1 MSDDSLTY
9 VGILE
14 DELHVDP
21 RTRSAVVSEVR
32 THLEER
38 SAELERAGLG
48 AQAAEQRAI
57 HDFGDPH
64 TLAQG
69 FYSVHSTAS
78 TRDVLMGVM
87 PHLGIA
93 AMFRFHLWVELFWV
107 AVAVSMALTAVV
119 VAWRRGLPRWTA
131 PWLGYALVLPA
142 MTWVLAVAAVGYGV
156 WSLLTGTPAPLS
168 VAMYLAMALWIPFST
183 VIIIAIA
190 LRTVSYDWLVVSLA
204 SLPLPFLS
212 AWLFLLPWHEGVFI
226 PNQVRGLETDTAT
239 ALVFLGLAVFTALFM
254 RVGRRGWRLLIILAL
269 APPLIGLA
277 AIRYQA
283 TPDSGAVIIAIV
295 LTALFLVS
303 PVLLDH
309 AGRTGSRRR
318 RAT

>member
-9 VGILE
+9 FGILE

-38 SAELERAGLG
+38 SAELERAGVPAL
-48 AQAAEQRAI
+48 AAERRAI

-64 TLAQG
+64 ELALD
-69 FYSVHSTAS
+69 FYSVHSTGS
-78 TRDVLMGVM
+78 TRDLLMGVM

-107 AVAVSMALTAVV
+107 VVAVSMALTAAA
-119 VAWRRGLPRWTA
+119 VAWRRGLPKWTA

-142 MTWVLAVAAVGYGV
+142 MTWVLAVAVVGYGL
-156 WSLLTGTPAPLS
+156 WSFLTGAPAPLS
-168 VAMYLAMALWIPFST
+168 LPMYLAVALWIPVATAIILT
-183 VIIIAIA
+183 VTR
-190 LRTVSYDWLVVSLA
+190 RTVSYDWLIVSLA
-204 SLPLPFLS
+204 GLPLPFLS
-212 AWLFLLPWHEGVFI
+212 AWLFLLHWHEGVLI

-239 ALVFLGLAVFTALFM
+239 ALVFLGLAAFTALFM

-277 AIRYQA
+277 VIRYQA
-283 TPDSGAVIIAIV
+283 TPDSGPVIIAIV
-295 LTALFLVS
+295 LTALFLIS
-303 PVLLDH
+303 PVLLDPTAR
-309 AGRTGSRRR
+309 AGIGRR